1 MANES
6 RAETISMTLSVSGG
20 SSLVVDVVPGVTA
33 TATSYNVDG
42 TAGPGNYPGTL
53 ALGTINAFL
62 AAQGSEYQFISLGGS
77 SNFPGSPLPANLTVT
92 GEIHAVGV
100 GGTNPG
106 LTLTESES
114 GFTNPPPGAT
124 ATLTSSSTGN
134 FTNQPA
140 GGGHEA
146 VSSINS
152 TSTPAYTVLSTAPTL
167 NPGVNT
173 GPKSTHI
180 ASVPTLYTLT
190 NVISWGVSAP
200 GLAHPGAGGPD
211 VIDQFGLSAQV
222 SAIPEPASVVCFLT
236 GTPLPLVLL
245 WFVRRRRALA

>member
-1 MANES
+1 MASES
-6 RAETISMTLSVSGG
+6 RAETISMTLSVGG
-20 SSLVVDVVPGVTA
+20 GPSLVVDVVPGVTA

-62 AAQGSEYQFISLGGS
+62 AAAGSEYQFISLGGS

-92 GEIHAVGV
+92 GEIHAVGAN
-100 GGTNPG
+100 GTNAG
-106 LTLTESES
+106 LTLTETES

-124 ATLTSSSTGN
+124 ATLRSSSTGN

-146 VSSINS
+146 SSSINT
-152 TSTPAYTVLSTAPTL
+152 TSTPSYTVLSTGPGV
-167 NPGVNT
+167 NPGVST
-173 GPKSTHI
+173 GPTSAPIT
-180 ASVPTLYTLT
+180 SVPTLYTLT

-211 VIDQFGLSAQV
+211 VVDQFGVTSQV
-222 SAIPEPASVVCFLT
+222 SAVPEPASVVTMLM
-236 GTPLPLVLL
+236 GTPLPLAVLWL
-245 WFVRRRRALA
+245 LRRRRSLA